1 MKTSNTISFMKKL
14 WSLWI
19 ISFLCFN
26 ESFAQFEIAQRAIS
40 VSAIQTIN
48 FGAFYLTG
56 NSGGTITVSFD
67 GSRSSSGSIVLLSN
81 PPVATPAIY
90 EITLIPGRTTGI
102 IYNPKSV
109 LTNHDGGKLLLDV
122 GPPDKGDNGSRFTA
136 GSDDNFIIHLNI
148 GGTLHIPGNAPPG
161 NYSGSFDITFN

>member
-1 MKTSNTISFMKKL
+1 M
-14 WSLWI
+14 
-19 ISFLCFN
+19 
-26 ESFAQFEIAQRAIS
+26 AQLVA
-40 VSAIQTIN
+40 
-48 FGAFYLTG
+48 
-56 NSGGTITVSFD
+56 FD

-90 EITLIPGRTTGI
+90 EIALIPGRTTGI

-109 LTNHDGGKLLLDV
+109 LTNHDGGRLLLDV

-148 GGTLHIPGNAPPG
+148 GGYFTFRAMLHREIIQAV
-161 NYSGSFDITFN
+161 SI